1 MYTNYITD
9 SCFVPKE
16 CLSLLLLSS
25 SFFFFIVSFISP
37 SPSLPLYSFL
47 LSQRGNTRGGE
58 NGRGGEKIYA
68 TILTLCFLSHF
79 LRLEE
84 MTLHLSKE
92 EMSLTLVPDRIRR
105 HQNHQFFPS
114 LSLLFLSCSCC
125 L

>member
-47 LSQRGNTRGGE
+47 LSQRGNIRGGE

-84 MTLHLSKE
+84 MTLHLSKK

-114 LSLLFLSCSCC
+114 LSLLFLSCSCY

>member
-16 CLSLLLLSS
+16 CLSLLLFSS
-25 SFFFFIVSFISP
+25 SFFFIVSFISP